1 MRQGISK
8 YLSSTPIRIKQSD
21 DPPEVKKKVYCDVID
36 CTTYLAPLAEG
47 EELAKRV
54 GKRAYADVIFSD
66 KNGFEVA
73 KCCYH
78 YDIGLYKARKGRMS
92 AITGEGVDMTM
103 ANVQENWDRI
113 DAADREQA
121 ASRQRVLENE
131 RSRK

>member
-1 MRQGISK
+1 MRQGISR

-21 DPPEVKKKVYCDVID
+21 EPTEVKKKVYCDVID
-36 CTTYLAPLAEG
+36 CTTYLAPVDEG
-47 EELAKRV
+47 EDPEKRV

-66 KNGFEVA
+66 KNGFQVA

-103 ANVQENWDRI
+103 ANVQEHWDRI

-131 RSRK
+131 RIRK